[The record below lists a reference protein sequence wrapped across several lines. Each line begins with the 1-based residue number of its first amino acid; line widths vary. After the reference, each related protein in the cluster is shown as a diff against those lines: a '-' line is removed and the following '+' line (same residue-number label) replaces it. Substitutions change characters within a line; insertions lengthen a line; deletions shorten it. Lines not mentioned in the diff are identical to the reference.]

1 MSYFNH
7 PYIYEG
13 EEYNHLTNQNECRVV
28 TATRKLGARFYNPMR
43 YDMLKQCLPDN
54 YDCPDKDCMI
64 HVIACPCIMWADLA
78 EDKINERLKF
88 CSCVEPEI
96 DMAKFDPSWHRVGR
110 KTLLFIFGSPMY
122 EIAHCFSPNGKSFD
136 SMIIQADEEAYG
148 YLETRA
154 GSFAN
159 LPIGSSLNAFMA
171 AIRMNPLRP
180 HPCKIKEPPT
190 FEVKTLAE
198 FIEAKYPDIMKEY
211 KEELKRLTKLS
222 YESLP
227 GEITS
232 FNQGEKDVGDK
243 EGNNLG

>member
-1 MSYFNH
+1 MSNFNH
-7 PYIYEG
+7 PNIYEG
-13 EEYNHLTNQNECRVV
+13 GEYNHLSNQHECRVV

-43 YDMLKQCLPDN
+43 YDMLKQWLPDN
-54 YDCPDKDCMI
+54 YDCPDKECMI
-64 HVIACPCIMWADLA
+64 HVIACPCIMWNDLG
-78 EDKINERLKF
+78 EDKMNEKFKF
-88 CSCVEPEI
+88 CACIEPEV
-96 DMAKFDPSWHRVGR
+96 DMTKFGPFWHRVGR

-122 EIAHCFSPNGKSFD
+122 EIAQCFAPNGKCFY
-136 SMIIQADEEAYG
+136 SMIFQADEEAYE

-159 LPIGSSLNAFMA
+159 LPIGSSLDDFMA
-171 AIRMNPLRP
+171 AVRRNPLRP
-180 HPCKIKEPPT
+180 HPFKIAVPPV
-190 FEVKTLAE
+190 EVKTLAE

-211 KEELKRLTKLS
+211 KEELKRITKLS

-232 FNQGEKDVGDK
+232 FKQGEKDVGDK